1 MRLKKILV
9 KLMKLLQTNKTK
21 SAFNRNYIEYE
32 SKGVKDK
39 NLSPSEY
46 LDIIRPY
53 LSNVINDHKTMTEW
67 KIQLTLQINFISH
80 RNSEKFALCLPRA
93 VK

>member
-1 MRLKKILV
+1 M

-21 SAFNRNYIEYE
+21 GAFDGNYIEYE

-53 LSNVINDHKTMTEW
+53 LSNVINDHKTMSEW
-67 KIQLTLQINFISH
+67 KIQLKLQINFISH
-80 RNSEKFALCLPRA
+80 RNYEKFALCIPRA